1 MKILATIIIALFA
14 LVVVFLV
21 YRTYRSLKPK
31 PKLLKIPLTHN
42 GVETG
47 QYVECYEGDTIHQ
60 QLKKA
65 YGIIPKTIETEPVK

>member
-1 MKILATIIIALFA
+1 MKILAITTIALFA
-14 LVVVFLV
+14 VVVVFLV
-21 YRTYRSLKPK
+21 YKTYRSLKPK

-42 GVETG
+42 GIETG
-47 QYVECYEGDTIHQ
+47 QYVECYEGDLIHQ

>member
-42 GVETG
+42 GIETG
-47 QYVECYEGDTIHQ
+47 QWVECYEGDTIYQ

-65 YGIIPKTIETEPVK
+65 YGIIPEKIETEPVK

>member
-1 MKILATIIIALFA
+1 MKILATIIIALFT
-14 LVVVFLV
+14 LVIVFLV
-21 YRTYRSLKPK
+21 YKTYHSLKPK

-47 QYVECYEGDTIHQ
+47 QWVECYEGDTIYQ

-65 YGIIPKTIETEPVK
+65 YGIIPKTIETEPIK

>member
-1 MKILATIIIALFA
+1 MKILATIIIALFT

-21 YRTYRSLKPK
+21 YRTCLSLKPK

-47 QYVECYEGDTIHQ
+47 QWVECYEGDTIYQ

-65 YGIIPKTIETEPVK
+65 YGIIPKTIETEPIK

>member
-1 MKILATIIIALFA
+1 MKILAIITIVLFA
-14 LVVVFLV
+14 VVVVFLV
-21 YRTYRSLKPK
+21 YKTYRSLKPK

-47 QYVECYEGDTIHQ
+47 QWVECYEGDLIHQ